1 MMNSRNK
8 TSTFAF
14 AAALACLFFATAAQA
29 DTVTLETSY
38 PVDDHTDRGAFN
50 WSGAIDIGILSG
62 WKAAPGIISVRA
74 FGEGGVYSGGTPAS
88 YEVQRMY
95 HIFDL
100 SGVAP
105 GTITAA
111 TLKIPHST
119 RSFVSYV
126 PGGTGDPSETAAFFD
141 VSTSPDVLRDPDESQ
156 GYTLLDAIWDDLG
169 TGVEYGSF
177 VATPASNGTIEEIT
191 LNAAAIASLNAAAG
205 GEWAIGASIQ
215 SNSHT
220 VFGSEE
226 QIFKGSEDG
235 RNWDPGT
242 GEIFD
247 PLPGTGYPF
256 YTPSQ
261 LVLTVE
267 PVQPGCFISSVYD
280 NKAVE

>member
-1 MMNSRNK
+1 MASIF
-8 TSTFAF
+8 TV
-14 AAALACLFFATAAQA
+14 AAALACLLFAAAAQA

-38 PVDDHTDRGAFN
+38 PVDDPTDRGAFN

-62 WKAAPGIISVRA
+62 WKGAPGTIAVRA
-74 FGEGGVYSGGTPAS
+74 FGDGGVYSGGTPTS

-100 SGVAP
+100 SGVEP

-111 TLKIPHST
+111 TLKIPHSN
-119 RSFVSYV
+119 RSYVSYNPSG
-126 PGGTGDPSETAAFFD
+126 PGDSSETAAFFD

-156 GYTLLDAIWDDLG
+156 GVTLLNAIWNDLG

-177 VATPASNGTIEEIT
+177 TATSASNGTIEEIT
-191 LNAAAIASLNAAAG
+191 LNANAIASLNAAAG
-205 GEWAIGASIQ
+205 GEWAIGAAIQ
-215 SNSHT
+215 SNNHT
-220 VFGSEE
+220 AFGAEE

-235 RNWDPGT
+235 RNWNPGT

-247 PLPGTGYPF
+247 PLPGTDGYPF

-261 LVLTVE
+261 LELTVE
-267 PVQPGCFISSVYD
+267 ASGCCISSAYD
-280 NKAVE
+280 NEAVE